1 MAERRELIAEVA
13 ENLKKR
19 GFEVH
24 IAATPEEGKV
34 TALALIPE
42 GDSVCWGG
50 SETVR
55 ELGII
60 EALRA
65 AGKNKLIDRASAST
79 PEETAEIMRSGLLAD
94 TFVTSVNAVSRD
106 GWLVNIDGTGNR
118 VAATIYGPRNI
129 VLVVG
134 VNKLVDGGLDDAI
147 YRARNVAAP
156 LNTKRLGRKTPC
168 AASRRT
174 RYAAS
179 SSSRATANPP
189 TASSSS
195 SSTPNSDI
203 KEPQKVSTA
212 APAALLGIARSALPR

>member
-13 ENLKKR
+13 DNLKKR

-65 AGKNKLIDRASAST
+65 AGK
-79 PEETAEIMRSGLLAD
+79 D

-134 VNKLVDGGLDDAI
+134 ANKLVDGGLDDAI

-168 AASRRT
+168 AVTGKCADCLAPDTICSQFVLT
-174 RYAAS
+174 RYCKPAH
-179 SSSRATANPP
+179 R
-189 TASSSS
+189 
-195 SSTPNSDI
+195 I
-203 KEPQKVSTA
+203 KLVLIDSE
-212 APAALLGIARSALPR
+212 LGY

>member
-13 ENLKKR
+13 DNLKKR

-24 IAATPEEGKV
+24 IAATPEEGKA

-134 VNKLVDGGLDDAI
+134 ANKLVDGGLDDAI

-168 AASRRT
+168 AVTGKCADCLAPDTICSQFVLT
-174 RYAAS
+174 RYCKPAH
-179 SSSRATANPP
+179 R
-189 TASSSS
+189 
-195 SSTPNSDI
+195 I
-203 KEPQKVSTA
+203 KLVLIDTE
-212 APAALLGIARSALPR
+212 LGF